1 MNHSAPPQE
10 TTQTTITRRDFLGL
24 AGLTLVGT
32 SLALQGTN
40 QSWAATAAPGD
51 GTIPTP
57 GKRPN
62 IVLITTDQERYPR
75 HWPEN
80 WVLDN
85 LPAHKRLMANGLT
98 FRRFFCNAAMCS
110 PSRATLFTGM
120 HPAQHG
126 VTRTLTHGGS
136 ESSTET
142 PLDPAT
148 QTMGK
153 MLRSAGYNV
162 VYKGKWHI
170 SKHGDGSEPTTADVE
185 ALGFSDWVPTTM
197 AGDAEVENFAGGCA
211 DWDRITADQA
221 VNFLAT
227 QDSTTVEAAPF
238 ALFVGLGNPHDVLAY
253 PRTYDTVDDET
264 GCNNYADFDFE
275 RGISL
280 PPTVGEDLST
290 KPTCQAESLNVYAVG
305 LGPTPT
311 PQLKRDYVNF
321 YAALLQEVDKQ
332 VTRVLDAIPAALR
345 NNTIVIYTSDH
356 GEMGMSH
363 GGLRQKMF
371 NIYEETVNIPLIIH
385 NPLLFT
391 EPQTTDAYGSL
402 IDLMPTVA
410 TLAQVP
416 NKERWRFYGTSLTP
430 VVDAPTST
438 VQNEILFTFDD
449 KEIGQA
455 NGIPTN
461 AQGEKLV
468 TQPYYIRAIFAND
481 ADGEWKYARYFDPNG
496 AAAEQYELYQL
507 TDGDGKPVDPNEE
520 NNLANAASVAAT
532 GNAQFYL
539 DKRGELAQRLAA
551 LEAMRL
557 QPLSHTYLPVVQS
570 S

>member
-1 MNHSAPPQE
+1 M
-10 TTQTTITRRDFLGL
+10 
-24 AGLTLVGT
+24 
-32 SLALQGTN
+32 
-40 QSWAATAAPGD
+40 
-51 GTIPTP
+51 
-57 GKRPN
+57 
-62 IVLITTDQERYPR
+62 
-75 HWPEN
+75 
-80 WVLDN
+80 
-85 LPAHKRLMANGLT
+85 
-98 FRRFFCNAAMCS
+98 
-110 PSRATLFTGM
+110 
-120 HPAQHG
+120 
-126 VTRTLTHGGS
+126 
-136 ESSTET
+136 
-142 PLDPAT
+142 
-148 QTMGK
+148 
-153 MLRSAGYNV
+153 
-162 VYKGKWHI
+162 
-170 SKHGDGSEPTTADVE
+170 
-185 ALGFSDWVPTTM
+185 
-197 AGDAEVENFAGGCA
+197 
-211 DWDRITADQA
+211 
-221 VNFLAT
+221 
-227 QDSTTVEAAPF
+227 
-238 ALFVGLGNPHDVLAY
+238 
-253 PRTYDTVDDET
+253 
-264 GCNNYADFDFE
+264 
-275 RGISL
+275 
-280 PPTVGEDLST
+280 ST
-290 KPTCQAESLNVYAVG
+290 KPACQAESLNVYAVG

-371 NIYEETVNIPLIIH
+371 NMYEETVNIPLIIH

-430 VVDAPTST
+430 VVDAPTTS

-481 ADGEWKYARYFDPNG
+481 ADGEWKYARYFDPDG

-507 TDGDGKPVDPNEE
+507 TDGDGQPVDPNEE

-532 GNAQFYL
+532 SSAQFYL
-539 DKRGELAQRLAA
+539 DKRSELAQRLAA
-551 LEAMRL
+551 LEATRL